1 MRYNPATDN
10 VRYTIDEIAEQCRN
24 AVLKASQK
32 STDLYAEVCK
42 FYSMKDYGSLIK
54 WYTDPTGMR
63 GH

>member
-1 MRYNPATDN
+1 MRYNPSTDN
-10 VRYTIDEIAEQCRN
+10 ARYTIDEIAEQCRN

-54 WYTDPTGMR
+54 
-63 GH
+63 